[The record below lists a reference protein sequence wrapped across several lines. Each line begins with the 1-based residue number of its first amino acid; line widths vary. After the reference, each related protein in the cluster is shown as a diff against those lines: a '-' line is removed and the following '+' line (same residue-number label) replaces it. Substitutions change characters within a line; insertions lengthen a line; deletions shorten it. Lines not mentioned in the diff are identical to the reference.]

1 MTDATLLQ
9 AILDDPDDIA
19 ARRVYADA
27 LIAEGSPRGEL
38 INVQCAFEDAVP
50 TERAAEARDRAAQG
64 ECEDMDGP
72 VRRCELSRLE
82 KLVFRGSESPA
93 KSTLKP
99 LLDRG
104 IRIY

>member
-1 MTDATLLQ
+1 
-9 AILDDPDDIA
+9 
-19 ARRVYADA
+19 
-27 LIAEGSPRGEL
+27 
-38 INVQCAFEDAVP
+38 
-50 TERAAEARDRAAQG
+50 
-64 ECEDMDGP
+64 MDGP